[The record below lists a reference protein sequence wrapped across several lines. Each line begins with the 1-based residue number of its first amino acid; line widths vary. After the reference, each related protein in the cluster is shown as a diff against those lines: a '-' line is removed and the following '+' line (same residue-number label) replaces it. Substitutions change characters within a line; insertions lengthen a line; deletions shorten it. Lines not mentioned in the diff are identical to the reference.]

1 MGIGSPNR
9 RHGVP
14 GMASFL
20 FFAAVFLGF
29 PGACEAADPFR
40 GYAEPVRSLAAQ
52 VVEAAGPGGEEELAR
67 RVRLLGTAMHAQ
79 GILSLNGIP
88 DLVFE
93 RAVREGWKG
102 EVTPS
107 LRRVAGVAPL
117 SVQLWAWLVK
127 EDVLA
132 LRPNALVHDLR
143 GLAGSVR
150 RFGPA
155 LPGCASW
162 LISFLAAA
170 ICWFAAWASIALFLR
185 ARPSLESDIARL
197 FKGPYRA
204 YPAALA
210 AAFLFLLP
218 LVGGVGLAVAASFWM
233 ALSAG
238 YLRRGEFVMMTTSI
252 VLLAALLAGGSILH
266 SLRRMTGEGQRG
278 GWMGTEGYFPV
289 AWPDASLLPGG
300 AGERESIAW
309 LVRFSRAR
317 AAMLAGT
324 PAEAERLWGELIR
337 DGRDLPAIRNNRGI
351 SMAQQGRLEE
361 GLAEF
366 EEALRKAPE
375 DGPALWNAYNA
386 SLRLFRLERARAL
399 QPLAWDRISRTTPY
413 GFRPAELGQAEWIAS
428 ALNVGEIWK
437 SFLGLRG
444 DWVREAGES
453 DVFRLFF
460 RPLSPPASL
469 AFLLAVWMAA
479 GFWKALSL
487 KLWFHRTCRGCGA
500 TTLVVGSREAHELC
514 NLCRAGVG
522 GEGRPAAEPDRRS
535 QAIAMHRAYVLACS
549 VLVPGSG
556 ALWSGKEIRTLVY
569 GLLLSLALG
578 GVSSSVGGVETGA
591 IVSDLRSSLALA
603 ATGLAAALW
612 LAGAVWSIRS
622 FRRMQYEL
630 GFTAAKA

>member
-1 MGIGSPNR
+1 
-9 RHGVP
+9 
-14 GMASFL
+14 MASFL
-20 FFAAVFLGF
+20 LFAAVFLGF
-29 PGACEAADPFR
+29 PGPCAAADPFR

-52 VVEAAGPGGEEELAR
+52 VVEAAGPGKEEELAR
-67 RVRLLGTAMHAQ
+67 RVQLLQAAMHSL

-93 RAVREGWKG
+93 RAVKEGWKR

-132 LRPNALVHDLR
+132 LRLNALARDLE
-143 GLAGSVR
+143 GLTGSVR

-155 LPGCASW
+155 LLGCASW
-162 LISFLAAA
+162 LISFLSAT

-197 FKGPYRA
+197 FKGNCRA
-204 YPAALA
+204 YLAALGA
-210 AAFLFLLP
+210 PFLFLLP
-218 LVGGVGLAVAASFWM
+218 LIGGVGLAVAASFWL

-238 YLRRGEFVMMTTSI
+238 YLRRGELVMMTTSI

-266 SLRRMTGEGQRG
+266 SLRRMAGEGQRG
-278 GWMGTEGYFPV
+278 GWMGTEGYFPE
-289 AWPDASLLPGG
+289 AWPDASLLPRGP
-300 AGERESIAW
+300 GEREAIAR

-317 AAMLAGT
+317 AAMFAGR
-324 PAEAERLWGELIR
+324 PAEAERLWSELIR
-337 DGRDLPAIRNNRGI
+337 DGRDLPEIRNNRGI
-351 SMAQQGRLEE
+351 SLVQQGRLKE

-366 EEALRKAPE
+366 EEALRKAPD

-386 SLRLFRLERARAL
+386 SLRLFHLERARWL
-399 QPLAWDRISRTTPY
+399 QPLAWDRISRMSPY
-413 GFRPAELGQAEWIAS
+413 GLRAAELGQAAWIAS
-428 ALNVGEIWK
+428 SLNVGDIWK

-444 DWVREAGES
+444 DWIREAGES

-469 AFLLAVWMAA
+469 AFLFAVWMAA
-479 GFWKALSL
+479 GVWKALSL
-487 KLWFHRTCRGCGA
+487 KLWVHRTCRGCGA
-500 TTLVVGSREAHELC
+500 TTLIVGSREAHELC
-514 NLCRAGVG
+514 KLCRVGVG
-522 GEGRPAAEPDRRS
+522 GEGTPAGEPNRRG
-535 QAIAMHRAYVLACS
+535 QAIAMHRFYVRACS

-556 ALWSGKEIRTLVY
+556 ALWSGKELRTLVY

-578 GVSSSVGGVETGA
+578 GVTSSAGGGEGGT
-591 IVSDLRSSLALA
+591 IVSDLRSTFALA
-603 ATGLAAALW
+603 AAALAAALW
-612 LAGAVWSIRS
+612 LAGVAWGDRS
-622 FRRMQYEL
+622 FRRMQHEL
-630 GFTAAKA
+630 GIAAGKG